1 MASDHMAWIL
11 KSTFGRAAALLLGL
25 GATACAGG
33 TGHLLNEYLD
43 EHTGAH
49 LAVVG
54 RPLTF
59 ALERSTLAANAR
71 DYVSLAAAEVDRSGH
86 AQTYLIGY
94 FWSTIDRRKKA
105 AGSAPADLTVAL
117 FADGRWLRL
126 APESTI
132 PADLSASPK
141 LLAPPAAAAVE
152 AVYRVTEEQLRYLA
166 DSRSIILH
174 LAAAAEDDPDAEPY
188 QLWTDG
194 RRELSAF
201 NRSIASP

>member
-1 MASDHMAWIL
+1 MAWVFTE
-11 KSTFGRAAALLLGL
+11 TFCRAAALLLSV
-25 GATACAGG
+25 GAAACAGS
-33 TGHLLNEYLD
+33 TGPLLNEYLD

-94 FWSTIDRRKKA
+94 FWSTIDRRKSA
-105 AGSAPADLTVAL
+105 AGFAPADLTVAL

-126 APESTI
+126 APESKI
-132 PADLSASPK
+132 PDDLAASPH

-152 AVYRVTEEQLRYLA
+152 AVYRVTAEQLRYLGE
-166 DSRSIILH
+166 SRSLILH
-174 LAAAAEDDPDAEPY
+174 IAAAAEDDPDAEPY
-188 QLWTDG
+188 ALWTDG
-194 RRELSAF
+194 RRELKAF
-201 NRSIASP
+201 NRSIATP

>member
-1 MASDHMAWIL
+1 MARVL
-11 KSTFGRAAALLLGL
+11 RSTFRRAAALLLGV
-25 GATACAGG
+25 GATACAGS
-33 TGHLLNEYLD
+33 TGSLLSEYLD

-94 FWSTIDRRKKA
+94 FWSTIDRRKTGPA
-105 AGSAPADLTVAL
+105 LAPADLTVAL

-126 APESTI
+126 APESKI
-132 PADLSASPK
+132 PGDLAARPQ
-141 LLAPPAAAAVE
+141 LLAPHAAAAVE
-152 AVYRVTEEQLRYLA
+152 AVYRVTPEQLRYLGE
-166 DSRSIILH
+166 SRSLILH
-174 LAAAAEDDPDAEPY
+174 IAAAAEDDPDAEPY
-188 QLWTDG
+188 ALWTDG
-194 RRELSAF
+194 RRELKAF
-201 NRSIASP
+201 NRSIAIP